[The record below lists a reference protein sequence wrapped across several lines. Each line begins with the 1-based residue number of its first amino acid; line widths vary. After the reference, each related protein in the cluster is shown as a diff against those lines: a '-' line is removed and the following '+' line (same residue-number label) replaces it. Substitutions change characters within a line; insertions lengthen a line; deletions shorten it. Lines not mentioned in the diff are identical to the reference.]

1 MNTMTNNDASRASF
15 EDKAAPKSGAI
26 REFAHYYRPH
36 LGMFLLDMACASVI
50 SLVDIFFP
58 VFTRQVLYDY
68 IPNQLMRTFVL
79 MALLM
84 LGLFLLRTAAQ
95 FAVMRTVLMPRFSDA
110 NAALGFAI
118 GFASLELIVG
128 GISCIL
134 SRALFAALPKQTGQQ
149 RRGSPFQ
156 K

>member
-15 EDKAAPKSGAI
+15 EDKAAPRSGAI

-68 IPNQLMRTFVL
+68 IPNQLMRTFAL

-84 LGLFLLRTAAQ
+84 R
-95 FAVMRTVLMPRFSDA
+95 
-110 NAALGFAI
+110 
-118 GFASLELIVG
+118 
-128 GISCIL
+128 
-134 SRALFAALPKQTGQQ
+134 
-149 RRGSPFQ
+149 
-156 K
+156 